1 VTEEKLVLFET
12 SMQTRLNTHTFIYRL
27 DLGELQPE
35 ETPYV
40 SFKSDPSVLRE
51 AVMNYGRIDHTSV
64 PPLHSPFMTP
74 GQQAP
79 SLPKQFEDYDDAEH
93 HILYKTVEEI
103 NRNKGNDPC
112 VS

>member
-1 VTEEKLVLFET
+1 
-12 SMQTRLNTHTFIYRL
+12 MQTRLNTHTFIYRL